1 LSAALVERINAIR
14 AEADAF
20 LDEQARALSET
31 STNVPFQVLRNLL
44 TSRACGCQCRA
55 VLNNLDDRS
64 PDV

>member
-1 LSAALVERINAIR
+1 LSVPLVERINAIR

-31 STNVPFQVLRNLL
+31 ATNVPFQVLRNLL
-44 TSRACGCQCRA
+44 TSRGYGCQCSA
-55 VLNNLDDRS
+55 VLNNLDSRT